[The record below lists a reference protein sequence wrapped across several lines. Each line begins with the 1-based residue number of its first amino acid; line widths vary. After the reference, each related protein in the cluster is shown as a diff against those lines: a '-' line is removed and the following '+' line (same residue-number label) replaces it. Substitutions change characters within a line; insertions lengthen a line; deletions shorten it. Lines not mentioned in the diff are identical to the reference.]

1 MNNLELVCEFFETKK
16 KYKREKKLRTI
27 TLEVNNF
34 NKTPSLTVYF
44 I

>member
-1 MNNLELVCEFFETKK
+1 MHNLELVCEFFETKK
-16 KYKREKKLRTI
+16 KIQMEKKLRNI

-34 NKTPSLTVYF
+34 NKTLSLTVYF